1 MGEDYARMI
10 GDSLDEIP
18 EATPAKAG
26 RLAGMAR
33 AEAAGDLPAA
43 YDEQRR
49 WIGALGYRG
58 GNGAG

>member
-18 EATPAKAG
+18 EATAEKAE
-26 RLAGMAR
+26 RLAAMAS
-33 AEAAGDLPAA
+33 AEAAGKLPAS
-43 YDEQRR
+43 YEEQKR

-58 GNGAG
+58 GDEAE